1 MEKSSIC
8 RLSHMRKSK
17 KILLKSKMAA
27 KWPEIQNGRQNYQ
40 NYDVCMEQTLIINI
54 LGIFLSFFVIYYELY
69 IHFDY

>member
-1 MEKSSIC
+1 
-8 RLSHMRKSK
+8 
-17 KILLKSKMAA
+17 MAA